1 MNPGFLSLITHP
13 EHPGL
18 VRTQTQDSLPELI
31 PCEDGGEIRYLARF
45 QDIDAALMHV
55 QNMMHTALVD
65 LENRI
70 YQKPLEE
77 MIACVEADVLEHSR
91 VWIDP
96 ALTPEQQAHIDTMTE
111 RLKSS
116 RRRIDRIWQ
125 VVGLLGVLLLLLL
138 SLKL

>member
-1 MNPGFLSLITHP
+1 MNSGFLSLITHP
-13 EHPGL
+13 DYPGL
-18 VRTQTQDSLPELI
+18 VRTQIQDSLPELTSR
-31 PCEDGGEIRYLARF
+31 EDGSEIRYLARF

-55 QNMMHTALVD
+55 QNMMRAALVD

-70 YQKPLEE
+70 YRKPLEE
-77 MIACVEADVLEHSR
+77 MIACVEADALEHSR

-96 ALTPEQQAHIDTMTE
+96 ALTAEEQAHIDTMTE
-111 RLKSS
+111 QLKSS

-138 SLKL
+138 SLGL